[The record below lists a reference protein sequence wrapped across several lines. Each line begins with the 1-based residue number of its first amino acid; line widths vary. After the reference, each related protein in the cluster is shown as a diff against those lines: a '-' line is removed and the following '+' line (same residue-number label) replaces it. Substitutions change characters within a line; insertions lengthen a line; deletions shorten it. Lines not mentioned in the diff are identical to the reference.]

1 MTDLTIR
8 IIFGVTIK
16 HTVKKF
22 RSWLIIL
29 LSELLSVFFSC
40 VTDKHTVKNVHSRVI
55 ESVITD
61 WHNDLICDLMTFDL
75 PLTPG

>member
-8 IIFGVTIK
+8 IIFGVAIK
-16 HTVKKF
+16 YTVKNIH
-22 RSWLIIL
+22 SWLIIL

-55 ESVITD
+55 ESVISG
-61 WHNDLICDLMTFDL
+61 WHNDLLCDLMTFDL